1 MLSYLE
7 VRPVL
12 IEGIASK
19 QKEDPL
25 LAKMVRRLE
34 VGSEIDDL
42 KDFSLDQR
50 GWLRKKGRL
59 CVPNVEGLKKEVLG
73 ECHRSKFTI
82 YPKGTKIDQDMK
94 RSFYWEGMKRDVGL

>member
-1 MLSYLE
+1 MLAEWKDLEALVSCDVQLRSTAGSSQSSSMLSCLE

-12 IEGIASK
+12 IEKIASK
-19 QKEDPL
+19 QKEDPV
-25 LAKMVRRLE
+25 LAERIRRLE

-59 CVPNVEGLKKEVLG
+59 CVPNLSLI
-73 ECHRSKFTI
+73 HI
-82 YPKGTKIDQDMK
+82 
-94 RSFYWEGMKRDVGL
+94 